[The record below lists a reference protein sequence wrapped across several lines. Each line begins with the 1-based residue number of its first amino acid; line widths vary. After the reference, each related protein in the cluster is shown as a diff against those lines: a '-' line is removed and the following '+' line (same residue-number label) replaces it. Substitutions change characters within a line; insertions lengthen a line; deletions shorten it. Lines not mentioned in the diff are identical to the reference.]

1 MGYQIGCRDVSHL
14 RDCESYQCP
23 ADYVK
28 CTDSYCIPPRYICN
42 GKWDCVGG
50 SDEVG
55 CARYMCPG
63 QYKCANE
70 SSCVLLHQLC
80 DGIRHC
86 PLGDDEWFCE
96 LTCPDNCTCIG
107 LYVDCRNANLTRLPI
122 EFIPKETRKLEL
134 TNNGLGPSLAYADF
148 SFFGDLGE
156 LILQSNGLEVIKSRK
171 FLQLTNLYK
180 LDLRFNN
187 IKVLESAAF
196 ADLRFNNIKVLESAA
211 FAGLKRVTNLLLEEN
226 PNLSAI
232 EPRAFVGLTSLRH
245 LNISNINVE
254 VLEENVFLQM
264 SSLQT
269 LIFTRNRVRII
280 KKGAFNELTSLI
292 SLDIR
297 DNDLHVFPKD
307 VFHALK
313 SLRFLSTDSF
323 KFCCLAANIVPFE
336 RCLPPQDEISDCE
349 DLMSNLVQRVIL
361 WFLGV
366 VALVANAAVIIWRFQ
381 TRLYSNPVSSTLI
394 LSLGCADFLM
404 GIYLMIIASVD
415 EFYRLITLSWI
426 VVIMLAG
433 LPLFPI
439 PYFNGKFYA
448 RSGTCLALHI
458 TPHKP
463 DGWEYSVAIFLCI
476 NLKMNRLKARQ
487 VRETQVGRQMA
498 LIVITN
504 FICWFPVIV
513 MGMMSLAGFTI
524 PGAAYSW
531 TAVFVFPVNS
541 ATNPIIY
548 SLAQSPISLFTFKS
562 KRDSI
567 TNKSFHMSFKQKGK
581 AVERSISAPKGK
593 FMRPYPPPGYVSLID
608 FLDTEED
615 LKPKHLLE
623 ISYSISEIIK
633 DEHQKGNAFGGID
646 FESVCVSNQIS
657 LDNSNRLRVYIPDL
671 NTYHVV
677 DAEESDDFAFDMEEF
692 GNLVKRML
700 RIYHIRI
707 NSSPYING
715 NKTSED
721 DNSCEHYSNNA
732 NESRL

>member
-1 MGYQIGCRDVSHL
+1 
-14 RDCESYQCP
+14 
-23 ADYVK
+23 
-28 CTDSYCIPPRYICN
+28 
-42 GKWDCVGG
+42 
-50 SDEVG
+50 
-55 CARYMCPG
+55 
-63 QYKCANE
+63 
-70 SSCVLLHQLC
+70 
-80 DGIRHC
+80 
-86 PLGDDEWFCE
+86 
-96 LTCPDNCTCIG
+96 
-107 LYVDCRNANLTRLPI
+107 
-122 EFIPKETRKLEL
+122 
-134 TNNGLGPSLAYADF
+134 
-148 SFFGDLGE
+148 
-156 LILQSNGLEVIKSRK
+156 
-171 FLQLTNLYK
+171 
-180 LDLRFNN
+180 
-187 IKVLESAAF
+187 
-196 ADLRFNNIKVLESAA
+196 
-211 FAGLKRVTNLLLEEN
+211 
-226 PNLSAI
+226 
-232 EPRAFVGLTSLRH
+232 
-245 LNISNINVE
+245 
-254 VLEENVFLQM
+254 
-264 SSLQT
+264 
-269 LIFTRNRVRII
+269 RII

-313 SLRFLSTDSF
+313 SLRFLSTDNF

-366 VALVANAAVIIWRFQ
+366 VALVANAA

-415 EFYRLITLSWI
+415 EFYRGRYIENSDVWKHSILCQFCGFLSTVSSEVSVATLFVYWLNPLIHIRLITLSWI

-476 NLKMNRLKARQ
+476 NLVAFLIIVGCYLFMYKTIRLSRQKMNRLKARQ

-504 FICWFPVIV
+504 FLCWFPVIV

-562 KRDSI
+562 KRDS
-567 TNKSFHMSFKQKGK
+567 TNKSLHMSLKQKGK

-633 DEHQKGNAFGGID
+633 DAHERGSAFGGIE

-671 NTYHVV
+671 NQYPVV

-707 NSSPYING
+707 NSSPYIN
-715 NKTSED
+715 
-721 DNSCEHYSNNA
+721 
-732 NESRL
+732 